1 MRTSV
6 YTSLFNYDPE
16 KFDLFGAFKNWSKY
30 SDEIVI
36 ATFEDQ
42 REGLEG
48 VVAKVFLD
56 YNGKDD
62 FYNRFKIVSCLDT
75 SLDDPLFDGKLKNAA
90 LQACSNEL
98 VIQQDMDERIGGDTE
113 QWDTLKYVL
122 KNRKASHAAM
132 ISVIDLYKD
141 YNHYKSVNGKWYLH
155 LKEGSNR
162 GPVNFAKREDGSLDI
177 YKSDSCELIDENGD
191 LIPYFIDPRF
201 AQPFANKEIE
211 SFDIS
216 MPHVIHLG
224 YVDLNKRIE
233 NNKFWQPVW
242 SNRNGE
248 EVKTAVS
255 LEQLEKENKYF
266 KHKQKSPWWV

>member
-6 YTSLFNYDPE
+6 YTSLFNYDPD
-16 KFDLFGAFKNWSKY
+16 KFDLLGAFKNWSQY
-30 SDEIVI
+30 ADEIVI

-42 REGLEG
+42 REVLER
-48 VVAKVFLD
+48 VVAKVFLE

-122 KNRKASHAAM
+122 KNRKAPHAAM
-132 ISVIDLYKD
+132 IQVIDLYKD
-141 YNHYKSVNGKWYLH
+141 FDHYKGVGAKWYLH
-155 LKEGSNR
+155 LKEKSNR

-177 YKSDSCELIDENGD
+177 NKSDSCELIDENGD

-224 YVDLNKRIE
+224 YLDLTKRAE
-233 NNKFWQPVW
+233 HNKFRKKCWEAMEGKPV
-242 SNRNGE
+242 
-248 EVKTAVS
+248 EVATTVKD
-255 LEQLEKENKYF
+255 LEKENKYF
-266 KHKQKSPWWV
+266 AHKQKSPWWV